1 MGNLSFKKLRQKN
14 VRRCRRFHKLK
25 DWSISDWTLALVG
38 EAGELANLA
47 KKHKR
52 GDKTY
57 WEKGKEK
64 KVNNRALGL
73 ELADVVIYADL
84 LSARL
89 GIKLEDL
96 IIEKFNE
103 VSKRCGSKINL

>member
-1 MGNLSFKKLRQKN
+1 MNNLSFKNLRKKN
-14 VRRCRRFHKLK
+14 VRRSRKFHRLH
-25 DWSISDWTLALVG
+25 DWSITDWTLALVG

-64 KVNNRALGL
+64 KVNKRALGM

-84 LSARL
+84 LAARL

-103 VSKRCGSKINL
+103 VSKRCGSKIQL